1 MRRGERRSAMLSWF
15 ENLVIFLFENI
26 KVCHVAFS
34 HSERLRMTDKAQ
46 MVSSEW
52 RIANGPFAIRHSPF
66 TIR

>member
-46 MVSSEW
+46 MVSSE
-52 RIANGPFAIRHSPF
+52 
-66 TIR
+66 